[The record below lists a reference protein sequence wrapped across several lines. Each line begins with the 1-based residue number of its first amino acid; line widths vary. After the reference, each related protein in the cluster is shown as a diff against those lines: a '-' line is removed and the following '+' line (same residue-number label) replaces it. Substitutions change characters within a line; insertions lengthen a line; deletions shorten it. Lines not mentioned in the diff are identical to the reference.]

1 MKKAGVLNLMGL
13 LLSLPADLLWIWVLG
28 GTLWM
33 GMSRLSIGQEGMTV
47 QFDFQPQILPWLLL
61 MLAALLL
68 WLLGFIFSLRNT
80 VRAFRCRLQ
89 KPGRLGVAAGVS
101 AGGASAHP
109 AAAVVKLYSLHISV
123 DPLDGNTGLA
133 AGLASAAASL
143 RGAALY
149 GALRSVDILVRRP
162 ADSPAGGRLE
172 KRAPAALNCA
182 CGHRRG

>member
-47 QFDFQPQILPWLLL
+47 QFDFQPQILPWASADAGGAPTV
-61 MLAALLL
+61 AA
-68 WLLGFIFSLRNT
+68 GIH
-80 VRAFRCRLQ
+80 LQ
-89 KPGRLGVAAGVS
+89 PAQHGARFPLPAAEAGRLGVAAGVS

>member
-1 MKKAGVLNLMGL
+1 MKEGMEMKKAGVLNLMGL

-89 KPGRLGVAAGVS
+89 KRADWCGRRCFCWRRICSPGCC
-101 AGGASAHP
+101 
-109 AAAVVKLYSLHISV
+109 
-123 DPLDGNTGLA
+123 
-133 AGLASAAASL
+133 
-143 RGAALY
+143 
-149 GALRSVDILVRRP
+149 RRQ
-162 ADSPAGGRLE
+162 AI
-172 KRAPAALNCA
+172 
-182 CGHRRG
+182 